1 MMTVV
6 TPLSM
11 KIASLLDGCFSVK
24 EIEHS
29 TTLAFVANFTAPVVG
44 IVNEGDGSTTSH
56 LRRPYLV
63 LGLYHC
69 HLLQTAYIGHW
80 LVSCYE

>member
-11 KIASLLDGCFSVK
+11 KIASLLDECFSVK
-24 EIEHS
+24 ETKLS

-44 IVNEGDGSTTSH
+44 IVNVGGGSATSH
-56 LRRPYLV
+56 LISSGTSLEFR
-63 LGLYHC
+63 C
-69 HLLQTAYIGHW
+69 
-80 LVSCYE
+80 